1 MRMSRIMAPL
11 LAAAVMQLLPTA
23 VGAQGFYTLPKDD
36 FIWRWGD
43 VAEGQEQR
51 GMADIEL
58 SGSESFFQCDLT
70 ARLRVSSARTQSETR
85 DLEMQLRQRLDFI
98 YAASEY
104 MNYLEQTRELQWATL
119 DCKRQGDDEN
129 ASPEERANR
138 ESAARD
144 KMLRELERRRERQQ
158 RNND

>member
-1 MRMSRIMAPL
+1 MRMSRIAAP
-11 LAAAVMQLLPTA
+11 LAAAAAVQLLTFGA
-23 VGAQGFYTLPKDD
+23 HAQGFYTLPKDD

-43 VAEGQEQR
+43 VGEAAQR

-58 SGSESFFQCDLT
+58 NGGESFFQCDLK
-70 ARLRVSSARTQSETR
+70 ARMRPSSNRTPSEIR
-85 DLEMQLRQRLDFI
+85 ELEMELRQRLDFI

-119 DCKRQGDDEN
+119 DCKRQGEDN
-129 ASPEERANR
+129 STPEQRAER
-138 ESAARD
+138 ETEARA

-158 RNND
+158 RGND

>member
-1 MRMSRIMAPL
+1 MSRIAVPL
-11 LAAAVMQLLPTA
+11 LAAAAIQLLSLPA
-23 VGAQGFYTLPKDD
+23 DAQGFYTLPKDD

-43 VAEGQEQR
+43 AGPETQQR
-51 GMADIEL
+51 GMADIEVN
-58 SGSESFFQCDLT
+58 GNESFFACDLT
-70 ARLRVSSARTQSETR
+70 ARMRPSSNRTASEVR

-104 MNYLEQTRELQWATL
+104 MNYLEQTRELQWAVL
-119 DCKRQGDDEN
+119 DCKRQGEDN
-129 ASPEERANR
+129 STPEQRAER
-138 ESAARD
+138 ETDARA

>member
-1 MRMSRIMAPL
+1 MSRIAGPL
-11 LAAAVMQLLPTA
+11 IAVAAAQLLLTA
-23 VGAQGFYTLPKDD
+23 VEAQGFYTLPKDD

-43 VAEGQEQR
+43 FNEGQQR
-51 GMADIEL
+51 GIADIEL
-58 SGSESFFQCDLT
+58 HGSESFFQCDLT
-70 ARLRVSSARTQSETR
+70 ARMRVSSSRSPSEIR
-85 DLEMQLRQRLDFI
+85 ELEMQLRQRLDFI

-119 DCKRQGDDEN
+119 DCKRQGEDES
-129 ASPEERANR
+129 SPEQRADR
-138 ESAARD
+138 ESEARD